1 MRFRAAALPLCLMLT
16 LAACGAR
23 LTNAERLAGI
33 RSLDRGNGSQV
44 GAQAG
49 TKSGVNVGPTF
60 GPGGSNGAFGPDAY
74 SSSRAMPA
82 TAFTASWRAV
92 LLSPWTRRMARS

>member
-60 GPGGSNGAFGPDAY
+60 GPGGSNGAFGPDAGGTTGIGANLPPG
-74 SSSRAMPA
+74 SNGGA
-82 TAFTASWRAV
+82 TDIGVTGNQI
-92 LLSPWTRRMARS
+92 T